1 MKYFTLL
8 FFFFYIG
15 VQAQTIKINEVV
27 SSNSEY
33 TDEDGDTPDWFELHN
48 FGSEDVSLDGLFI
61 SDDLDEL
68 DKWVFPNIT
77 LAPDKYLLVW
87 ASKKDRSS
95 LAYPRTL
102 INQGDV
108 FKYLTPSSEPNSNW
122 NSLSFDD
129 STWAESSSGFGYG
142 DGDDATVL
150 PNSTRSVYLRKV
162 FEIADISEV
171 SSLILDIDYDDGFV
185 AYINGIEVAR
195 ANINGVPPPFNSGTL
210 QDHEAQLYSGGIPE
224 RFLITDFSSIL
235 NPGENILTIQAHNVS
250 SNSSDLTI
258 IPFLSAVFT
267 APNTSGVTPPDVLN
281 LITNLH
287 TNFKIS
293 SDTETLLLS
302 DASENL
308 IDELTA
314 ENLPPNTSVGISISS
329 GNLVSY
335 LETTPG
341 YENSSTEFL
350 GAVQS
355 EVNFSQES
363 GAIDGP
369 FNLALSGNSSGEVI
383 HYALGGEEPTE
394 SSPIYTQ
401 PIEISANTSVRAR
414 IFLANYFPSPIFTK
428 SYILNSNHEIDL
440 MLLSTAPN
448 NFFDEDTGIY
458 VFGPNGTYSTNQPYF
473 GANFWEDWE
482 RPIHFSFHEN
492 GTGNFSEFNAGVKI
506 FGGWSRGQN
515 GQRSLSLF
523 ARGQYGDSKFD
534 HPFFNQLEYDNFEA
548 LVLRNSGQDWMRSSM
563 KDIMLTSLMRG
574 SGLDFQEHNPVA
586 TYLNGEYWGM
596 YNLREK
602 INEHMLASKHNID
615 ADDITLLTN
624 NAEEIEGSNEEYTQ
638 LIEYVTTSDL
648 TIDSNFE
655 YVNEQIDLTE
665 YALYQASNIFFNNTD
680 WPGNNIKFWKHPAG
694 KWRWIMY
701 DTDFGFGPFW
711 NINNYQ
717 ENTLS
722 FALEPNGS
730 GWPNPS
736 WSTLLFRRLTTNL
749 GFRNKFINRYA
760 DELNTRFLSNNVKTH
775 IDQIYATI
783 EPEVNAHYERWRDD
797 PSLTNNG
804 VNINNV
810 STWVAY
816 YINQMKI
823 FADNRPSIVKNHIL
837 SQFNLPNFH
846 PLTITN
852 TNVSEGS
859 VEVNE
864 NLMIQESSWTGDYF
878 QTVPVQLTA
887 IAANGFEF
895 SHWSGDLTS
904 TEETISI
911 SIVGAFEVIPNFTE
925 SQITDPIVIN
935 EINYKSSDDF
945 NADDWV
951 ELYNPN
957 STSIDLSGWQLKDDD
972 DSHVYEIPSETLIE
986 GNSFIV
992 LVKDA
997 SDFSDVFPD
1006 ITNYIGEL
1014 GFGFGNS
1021 DSVRLYN
1028 DSGVLQDE
1036 VVYDSD
1042 DPWSDCAKETG
1053 YTLELITAD
1062 LDNSLPGS
1070 WDCINNYGSPNAVN
1084 SSSLSSDEDIVTTV
1098 KIYPNPA
1105 QNTLYIKGVSNQ
1117 FNLQV
1122 FTITGQHILDNP
1134 NSTAIDVSQ
1143 LKQGMYFIKIIEGQK
1158 SSYLKFLK
1166 N

>member
-48 FGSEDVSLDGLFI
+48 SGSEDISLDGLFI

-68 DKWVFPNIT
+68 DKWVFPNII

-87 ASKKDRSS
+87 ASKKNRSS

-108 FKYLTPSSEPNSNW
+108 FKYLTPSSELNSNW

-129 STWAESSSGFGYG
+129 SNWAESASGFGYG

-150 PNSTRSVYLRKV
+150 PNSTRSVFLRKV
-162 FEIADISEV
+162 FQITDISEV

-195 ANINGVPPPFNSGTL
+195 ANINGVPPPYNSGTI
-210 QDHEAQLYSGGIPE
+210 QDHEAQLYLGGTPE

-235 NPGENILTIQAHNVS
+235 NTGENILTIQAHNVS
-250 SNSSDLTI
+250 PGSSDLTI
-258 IPFLSAVFT
+258 IPFLTAVFNT
-267 APNTSGVTPPDVLN
+267 PNSSGVSPPEILN

-293 SDTETLLLS
+293 SGTETLFLS

-341 YENSSTEFL
+341 YENSSTEFI

-369 FNLALSGNSSGEVI
+369 FNLTLSGNSSGEVI

-428 SYILNSNHEIDL
+428 SYIQNSNHEIDL

-448 NFFDEDTGIY
+448 NFFDEDNGIY

-492 GTGNFSEFNAGVKI
+492 GTDQFSEFNAGVKI
-506 FGGWSRGQN
+506 YGGWSRGQN
-515 GQRSLSLF
+515 GQRSLALF

-534 HPFFNQLEYDNFEA
+534 HSFFDQLEYDNFEA

-760 DELNTRFLSNNVKTH
+760 DELNTRFLSNNVITH

-783 EPEVNAHYERWRDD
+783 EPEVISHYERWRND
-797 PSLTNNG
+797 PSLTNIG
-804 VNINNV
+804 VNINNI
-810 STWVAY
+810 SGWVGY
-816 YINQMKI
+816 HIDQMKI

-837 SQFNLPNFH
+837 SQFNLPDFH

-972 DSHVYEIPSETLIE
+972 DSHVYEIPSETQIE

-1098 KIYPNPA
+1098 KIYPNPV
-1105 QNTLYIKGVSNQ
+1105 QNTLYIKGVLNQ

>member
-48 FGSEDVSLDGLFI
+48 SGSEDISLDGLFI

-68 DKWVFPNIT
+68 DKWVFPNII

-87 ASKKDRSS
+87 ASKKNRSS

-108 FKYLTPSSEPNSNW
+108 FKYLTPSSELNSNW

-129 STWAESSSGFGYG
+129 SNWAESASGFGYG

-150 PNSTRSVYLRKV
+150 PNSTRSVFLRKV
-162 FEIADISEV
+162 FQITDISEV

-195 ANINGVPPPFNSGTL
+195 ANINGVPPPYNSGTI
-210 QDHEAQLYSGGIPE
+210 QDHEAQLYSGGTPE

-235 NPGENILTIQAHNVS
+235 NTGENILTIQAHNVS
-250 SNSSDLTI
+250 PGSSDLTI
-258 IPFLSAVFT
+258 IPFLTAVFNT
-267 APNTSGVTPPDVLN
+267 PNSSGVSPPEILN

-293 SDTETLLLS
+293 SGTETLFLS

-341 YENSSTEFL
+341 YENSSTEFI

-369 FNLALSGNSSGEVI
+369 FNLTLSGNSSGEVI

-428 SYILNSNHEIDL
+428 SYIQNSNHEIDL

-448 NFFDEDTGIY
+448 NFFDEDNGIY

-492 GTGNFSEFNAGVKI
+492 GTDQFSEFNAGVKI

-515 GQRSLSLF
+515 GQRSLALF

-534 HPFFNQLEYDNFEA
+534 HSFFDQLEYDNFEA

-760 DELNTRFLSNNVKTH
+760 DELNTRFLSNNVITH

-783 EPEVNAHYERWRDD
+783 EPEVISHYERWRNDL
-797 PSLTNNG
+797 SLTNIG
-804 VNINNV
+804 VNISNI
-810 STWVAY
+810 SGWVGY
-816 YINQMKI
+816 YIDQMKI

-837 SQFNLPNFH
+837 SQFNLPDFH

-972 DSHVYEIPSETLIE
+972 DSHVYEIPSETQIE

-1098 KIYPNPA
+1098 KIYPNPV

>member
-48 FGSEDVSLDGLFI
+48 SGSEDISLDGLFI

-68 DKWVFPNIT
+68 DKWVFPNII

-87 ASKKDRSS
+87 ASKKNRSS

-108 FKYLTPSSEPNSNW
+108 FKYLTPSSELNSNW

-129 STWAESSSGFGYG
+129 SNWAESASGFGYG

-150 PNSTRSVYLRKV
+150 PNSTRSVFLRKV
-162 FEIADISEV
+162 FQITDISEV

-195 ANINGVPPPFNSGTL
+195 ANINGVPPPYNSGTI
-210 QDHEAQLYSGGIPE
+210 QDHEAQLYSGGTPE

-235 NPGENILTIQAHNVS
+235 NTGENILTIQAHNVS
-250 SNSSDLTI
+250 PGSSDLTI
-258 IPFLSAVFT
+258 IPFLTAVFNT
-267 APNTSGVTPPDVLN
+267 PNSSGVSPPEILN

-293 SDTETLLLS
+293 SGTETLFLS

-341 YENSSTEFL
+341 YENSSTEFI

-369 FNLALSGNSSGEVI
+369 FNLTLSGNSSGEVI

-428 SYILNSNHEIDL
+428 SYIQNSNHEIDL

-448 NFFDEDTGIY
+448 NFFDEDNGIY

-492 GTGNFSEFNAGVKI
+492 GTDQFSEFNAGVKI
-506 FGGWSRGQN
+506 YGGWSRGQN
-515 GQRSLSLF
+515 GQRSLALF

-534 HPFFNQLEYDNFEA
+534 HSFFDQLEYDNFEA

-760 DELNTRFLSNNVKTH
+760 DELNTRFLSNNVITH

-783 EPEVNAHYERWRDD
+783 EPEVISHYERWRND
-797 PSLTNNG
+797 PSLTNIG
-804 VNINNV
+804 VNINNI
-810 STWVAY
+810 SGWVGY
-816 YINQMKI
+816 HIDQMKI

-837 SQFNLPNFH
+837 SQFNLPDFH

-972 DSHVYEIPSETLIE
+972 DSHVYEIPSETQIE

-1098 KIYPNPA
+1098 KIYPNPV

>member
-804 VNINNV
+804 VNINNI

-1028 DSGVLQDE
+1028 DFGVLQDE

>member
-1 MKYFTLL
+1 
-8 FFFFYIG
+8 
-15 VQAQTIKINEVV
+15 
-27 SSNSEY
+27 
-33 TDEDGDTPDWFELHN
+33 
-48 FGSEDVSLDGLFI
+48 
-61 SDDLDEL
+61 
-68 DKWVFPNIT
+68 
-77 LAPDKYLLVW
+77 
-87 ASKKDRSS
+87 
-95 LAYPRTL
+95 
-102 INQGDV
+102 
-108 FKYLTPSSEPNSNW
+108 
-122 NSLSFDD
+122 
-129 STWAESSSGFGYG
+129 
-142 DGDDATVL
+142 
-150 PNSTRSVYLRKV
+150 
-162 FEIADISEV
+162 
-171 SSLILDIDYDDGFV
+171 
-185 AYINGIEVAR
+185 
-195 ANINGVPPPFNSGTL
+195 
-210 QDHEAQLYSGGIPE
+210 
-224 RFLITDFSSIL
+224 
-235 NPGENILTIQAHNVS
+235 
-250 SNSSDLTI
+250 
-258 IPFLSAVFT
+258 
-267 APNTSGVTPPDVLN
+267 
-281 LITNLH
+281 
-287 TNFKIS
+287 
-293 SDTETLLLS
+293 
-302 DASENL
+302 
-308 IDELTA
+308 
-314 ENLPPNTSVGISISS
+314 
-329 GNLVSY
+329 
-335 LETTPG
+335 
-341 YENSSTEFL
+341 
-350 GAVQS
+350 
-355 EVNFSQES
+355 
-363 GAIDGP
+363 
-369 FNLALSGNSSGEVI
+369 
-383 HYALGGEEPTE
+383 
-394 SSPIYTQ
+394 
-401 PIEISANTSVRAR
+401 
-414 IFLANYFPSPIFTK
+414 
-428 SYILNSNHEIDL
+428 

-804 VNINNV
+804 VNINNI

>member
-48 FGSEDVSLDGLFI
+48 PGSAAVSIDGWFI

-369 FNLALSGNSSGEVI
+369 FNLTLSGNSSGEVI

-804 VNINNV
+804 VNINNI

>member
-1 MKYFTLL
+1 MRYFLLVFL
-8 FFFFYIG
+8 FFYCGIH
-15 VQAQTIKINEVV
+15 AQNIKINEVV

-48 FGSEDVSLDGLFI
+48 SGSQNVSIDGWFI
-61 SDDLDEL
+61 SDDPDEF
-68 DKWVFPNIT
+68 DKWAFPNIT
-77 LAPDKYLLVW
+77 LAPDEYLLVW

-95 LAYPRTL
+95 IAYPRTL
-102 INQGDV
+102 INQGDL
-108 FKYLTPSSEPNSNW
+108 FKYLTPSAEPNSNW
-122 NSLSFDD
+122 NTLAFDD
-129 STWAESSSGFGYG
+129 SSWAESASGFGYG

-150 PNSTRSVYLRKV
+150 PNSTRSVFLRKV
-162 FEIADISEV
+162 FQITDISEV

-195 ANINGVPPPFNSGTL
+195 ANINGVPPPYNSGTI
-210 QDHEAQLYSGGIPE
+210 QDHEAQLYLGGTPE

-235 NPGENILTIQAHNVS
+235 NTGENILTIQAHNVS
-250 SNSSDLTI
+250 PGSSDLTI
-258 IPFLSAVFT
+258 IPFLTAVFNT
-267 APNTSGVTPPDVLN
+267 PNSSGVSPPEILN

-293 SDTETLLLS
+293 SGTETLFLS

-341 YENSSTEFL
+341 YENSSTEFI

-369 FNLALSGNSSGEVI
+369 FNLTLSGNSSGEVI

-428 SYILNSNHEIDL
+428 SYIQNSNHEIDL

-448 NFFDEDTGIY
+448 NFFDEDNGIY

-492 GTGNFSEFNAGVKI
+492 GTDQFSEFNAGVKI
-506 FGGWSRGQN
+506 YGGWSRGQN
-515 GQRSLSLF
+515 GQRSLALF

-534 HPFFNQLEYDNFEA
+534 HSFFDQLEYDNFEA

-665 YALYQASNIFFNNTD
+665 YTLYQASNIFFNNTD

-760 DELNTRFLSNNVKTH
+760 DELNTRFLSNNVITH

-783 EPEVNAHYERWRDD
+783 EPEVISHYERWRND
-797 PSLTNNG
+797 PSLTNIG
-804 VNINNV
+804 VNINNI
-810 STWVAY
+810 SGWVGY
-816 YINQMKI
+816 HIDQMKI

-837 SQFNLPNFH
+837 SQFNLPDFH

-972 DSHVYEIPSETLIE
+972 DSHVYEIPSETQIE

-1098 KIYPNPA
+1098 KIYPNPV

>member
-8 FFFFYIG
+8 FFFFYIV

-48 FGSEDVSLDGLFI
+48 SGSEDISLDGLFI

-68 DKWVFPNIT
+68 DKWVFPNII

-87 ASKKDRSS
+87 ASKKNRSS

-108 FKYLTPSSEPNSNW
+108 FKYLTPSSELNSNW

-129 STWAESSSGFGYG
+129 SNWAESASGFGYG

-150 PNSTRSVYLRKV
+150 PNSTRSVFLRKV
-162 FEIADISEV
+162 FQITDISEV

-195 ANINGVPPPFNSGTL
+195 ANINGVPPPYNSGTI
-210 QDHEAQLYSGGIPE
+210 QDHEAQLYSGGTPE

-235 NPGENILTIQAHNVS
+235 NTGENILTIQAHNVS
-250 SNSSDLTI
+250 PGSSDLTI
-258 IPFLSAVFT
+258 IPFLTAVFNT
-267 APNTSGVTPPDVLN
+267 PNSSGVSPPEILN

-293 SDTETLLLS
+293 SGTETLFLS

-341 YENSSTEFL
+341 YENSSTEFI

-369 FNLALSGNSSGEVI
+369 FNLTLSGNSSGEVI

-428 SYILNSNHEIDL
+428 SYIQNSNHEIDL

-448 NFFDEDTGIY
+448 NFFDEDNGIY

-492 GTGNFSEFNAGVKI
+492 GTDQFSEFNAGVKI

-515 GQRSLSLF
+515 GQRSLALF

-534 HPFFNQLEYDNFEA
+534 HSFFDQLEYDNFEA

-760 DELNTRFLSNNVKTH
+760 DELNTRFLSNNVITH

-783 EPEVNAHYERWRDD
+783 EPEVISHYERWRND
-797 PSLTNNG
+797 PSLTNIG
-804 VNINNV
+804 VNINNI
-810 STWVAY
+810 SGWVGY
-816 YINQMKI
+816 HIDQMKI

-837 SQFNLPNFH
+837 SQFNLPDFH

-972 DSHVYEIPSETLIE
+972 DSHVYEIPSETQIE

-1098 KIYPNPA
+1098 KIYPNPV

>member
-8 FFFFYIG
+8 FFFFYIV

-48 FGSEDVSLDGLFI
+48 SGSEDISLDGLFI

-68 DKWVFPNIT
+68 DKWVFPNII

-87 ASKKDRSS
+87 ASKKNRSS

-108 FKYLTPSSEPNSNW
+108 FKYLTPSSELNSNW

-129 STWAESSSGFGYG
+129 SNWAESASGFGYG

-150 PNSTRSVYLRKV
+150 PNSTRSVFLRKV
-162 FEIADISEV
+162 FEITDISEV

-195 ANINGVPPPFNSGTL
+195 ANINGVPPPYNSGTI
-210 QDHEAQLYSGGIPE
+210 QDHEAQLYSGGTPE

-235 NPGENILTIQAHNVS
+235 NTGENILTIQAHNVS
-250 SNSSDLTI
+250 PGSSDLTI
-258 IPFLSAVFT
+258 IPFLTAVFNT
-267 APNTSGVTPPDVLN
+267 PNSSGVSPPEILN

-293 SDTETLLLS
+293 SGTETLFLS

-341 YENSSTEFL
+341 YENSSTEFI

-369 FNLALSGNSSGEVI
+369 FNLTLSGNSSGEVI

-428 SYILNSNHEIDL
+428 SYIQNSNHEIDL

-448 NFFDEDTGIY
+448 NFFDEDNGIY

-492 GTGNFSEFNAGVKI
+492 GTDQFSEFNAGVKI
-506 FGGWSRGQN
+506 YGGWSRGQN
-515 GQRSLSLF
+515 GQRSLALF

-534 HPFFNQLEYDNFEA
+534 HSFFDQLEYDNFEA

-760 DELNTRFLSNNVKTH
+760 DELNTRFLSNNVITH

-783 EPEVNAHYERWRDD
+783 EPEVISHYERWRND
-797 PSLTNNG
+797 PSLTNIG
-804 VNINNV
+804 VNINNI
-810 STWVAY
+810 SGWVGY
-816 YINQMKI
+816 HIDQMKI

-837 SQFNLPNFH
+837 SQFNLPDFH

-972 DSHVYEIPSETLIE
+972 DSHVYEIPSETQIE

-1098 KIYPNPA
+1098 KIYPNPV